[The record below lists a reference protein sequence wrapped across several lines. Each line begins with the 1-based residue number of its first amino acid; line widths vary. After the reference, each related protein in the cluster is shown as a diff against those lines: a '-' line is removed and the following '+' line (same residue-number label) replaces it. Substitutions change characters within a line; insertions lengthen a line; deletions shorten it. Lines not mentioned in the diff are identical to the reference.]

1 MLLTTLTDRCQQ
13 INGKQVNPNNRV
25 YMLPAKKN
33 ITCLKHGRLIICSV
47 KQTLKIQVKVIKKIY
62 TARRNKQVDIISNN
76 IGNQTF
82 FVPQMGVE
90 LLVYNLQ

>member
-1 MLLTTLTDRCQQ
+1 
-13 INGKQVNPNNRV
+13 
-25 YMLPAKKN
+25 MLPAKKN